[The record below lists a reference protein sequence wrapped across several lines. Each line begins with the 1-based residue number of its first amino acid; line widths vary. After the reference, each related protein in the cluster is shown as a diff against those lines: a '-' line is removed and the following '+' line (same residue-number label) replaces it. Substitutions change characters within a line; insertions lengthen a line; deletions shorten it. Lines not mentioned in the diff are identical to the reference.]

1 MADNP
6 NMANRNK
13 SLPLKKFKRVASK
26 ALRMERER
34 SELELQM
41 LNAAK
46 PNKVLRDPEPEIK
59 LVPPQEPP
67 TMPLLSPK
75 RQTQVNLR
83 PSSQPPISRKE
94 QSTTLVPSAPGL
106 PKDKRPQNDNTLPS
120 REPDDNITPRRKP
133 DDNMQPI
140 LLAEETKQ
148 RRRSADNVQQRQL
161 LDEHMYQRRPQADQ
175 TLPRRPK
182 DDYMNQ
188 RRPKDGDDLQHR
200 RQVKQMHEHA
210 HQHVRVATAAAAAAA
225 ATVVA
230 QLRKD
235 AIDAVARQQAPYMRM
250 AALSSARSNS
260 SNGPQSDQRRVIRN
274 SNLLSSALSIIR
286 EMDPAFLETLCY
298 AIHDQVTKDDP
309 SESE

>member
-59 LVPPQEPP
+59 PVPPQEPS
-67 TMPLLSPK
+67 TLMPPLSPK
-75 RQTQVNLR
+75 RQTQVNMR

-94 QSTTLVPSAPGL
+94 QSTTLVSSAPGL
-106 PKDKRPQNDNTLPS
+106 SKERRQQDDNVLAS

-133 DDNMQPI
+133 DDKMQPS
-140 LLAEETKQ
+140 LLPEQTKQ
-148 RRRSADNVQQRQL
+148 RRRSPDSMQQRQFQ
-161 LDEHMYQRRPQADQ
+161 DEHVHQ
-175 TLPRRPK
+175 RRPK
-182 DDYMNQ
+182 DDYINQ
-188 RRPKDGDDLQHR
+188 RRPKDSDDLQHR

-260 SNGPQSDQRRVIRN
+260 SNGSTSDQRRVIRN